1 MSVSMCLLCALFLVA
16 RQFKNP
22 CDKKIEETVHPY
34 RDPTLEPGL
43 GCLGLSPCGQ
53 ARHSQKNM
61 GPPSCRS
68 NTHRRCHRGWVAAM
82 GRPIPCYRDHNWD
95 MEKVFRTASKEFWA
109 PPVWCFGG
117 RHRTSWRD
125 YISWLP
131 CEFLG
136 FPLDKLEEVVGMSG
150 LLCCC
155 PRNPALYKW

>member
-1 MSVSMCLLCALFLVA
+1 MCLLCALFLVA

-68 NTHRRCHRGWVAAM
+68 NTHRRCHRGWVQCLL
-82 GRPIPCYRDHNWD
+82 GGSHGETNPLLPRSQLGHGKSLSECLERILGTSCV
-95 MEKVFRTASKEFWA
+95 VFRGETQDTPERLYLLAAVWISWFSPGQARGGCRDVWA
-109 PPVWCFGG
+109 PMLLPPQPCPV
-117 RHRTSWRD
+117 
-125 YISWLP
+125 
-131 CEFLG
+131 
-136 FPLDKLEEVVGMSG
+136 
-150 LLCCC
+150 
-155 PRNPALYKW
+155 

>member
-1 MSVSMCLLCALFLVA
+1 MCLLCALFLVA

-95 MEKVFRTASKEFWA
+95 CLERILGTSCVVFRGETQDKPERLYLLAAVWISWFSPGQARGGCRDVWA
-109 PPVWCFGG
+109 PMLLPPQPCPV
-117 RHRTSWRD
+117 
-125 YISWLP
+125 
-131 CEFLG
+131 
-136 FPLDKLEEVVGMSG
+136 
-150 LLCCC
+150 
-155 PRNPALYKW
+155 